1 MIIVFSGFI
10 GVLIGG
16 TITIIVNWY
25 NSYSKLIGGSCKLFS
40 DEQYNKDTPNVYDK
54 LIQVIATS
62 GLPVFFTRYIMYY
75 IFELNEDKLRDCT
88 RYYNLVID
96 NPNAGNESHVT
107 DLTADL
113 TYVTEINKTSVTNHH
128 LRKYN
133 SVIELYPSFT
143 YIIISRIT
151 FKNISGI
158 TYESK
163 TVPSSKPMPFTD
175 Y

>member
-1 MIIVFSGFI
+1 VIIVFSGFI
-10 GVLIGG
+10 GVLVGG
-16 TITIIVNWY
+16 MITIIFNWY
-25 NSYSKLIGGSCKLFS
+25 NSYSKMIGESCKLFN
-40 DEQYNKDTPNVYDK
+40 DEQYNKDTPKVYDK

-62 GLPVFFTRYIMYY
+62 GLPVFFTRYIMYS
-75 IFELNEDKLRDCT
+75 IFELNDDKLRDCT
-88 RYYNLVID
+88 RYYNWVID

-107 DLTADL
+107 ELTADL

-133 SVIELYPSFT
+133 SVIELYPSFLH
-143 YIIISRIT
+143 IVISIFT

-163 TVPSSKPMPFTD
+163 TVPSRKPLPFTD
-175 Y
+175 D